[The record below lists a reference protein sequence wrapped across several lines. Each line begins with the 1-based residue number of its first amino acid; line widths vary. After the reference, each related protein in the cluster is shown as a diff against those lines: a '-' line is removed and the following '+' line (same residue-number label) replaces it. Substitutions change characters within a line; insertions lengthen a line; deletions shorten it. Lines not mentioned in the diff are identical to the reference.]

1 MKMVFKCLLALSL
14 IVTVYAQDSIVAT
27 DHQKYSYNEMC
38 DDLNQLSDRYGDLL
52 SVSDI
57 GKSWDQCAIKA
68 VMMGNQN
75 AEKVFVVMANLH
87 AREYMTTNL
96 VMKQIEEYARAYES
110 DQSVN
115 DINVRDYLT
124 THAIAFIPTVNPDG
138 MMISQHGF
146 NAIRNKKLRK
156 NLKKMK
162 SPSKTWKAN
171 ARAVDL
177 NCNFSYKF
185 VKTKKLGGNGYSGP
199 KAFSEKESRAL
210 RDYLTSLK
218 NR

>member
-1 MKMVFKCLLALSL
+1 MFFKCLLALSL
-14 IVTVYAQDSIVAT
+14 IVPVYASESIVAT

-38 DDLNQLSDRYGDLL
+38 DDLNQLSNRYGDVL

-57 GKSWDQCAIKA
+57 GESADQRKIKA

-96 VMKQIEEYARAYES
+96 VMKQIETYAQAYES
-110 DQSVN
+110 NQSIN
-115 DINVRDYLT
+115 DIHVREYLT

-138 MMISQHGF
+138 MMISQRGF
-146 NAIRNKKLRK
+146 HVIRNTKLRK
-156 NLKKMK
+156 SLKKMK
-162 SPSKTWKAN
+162 SPAKTWKAN
-171 ARAVDL
+171 GRGVDL

-185 VKTKKLGGNGYSGP
+185 VKTKKVAGNKMVP
-199 KAFSEKESRAL
+199 
-210 RDYLTSLK
+210 
-218 NR
+218 